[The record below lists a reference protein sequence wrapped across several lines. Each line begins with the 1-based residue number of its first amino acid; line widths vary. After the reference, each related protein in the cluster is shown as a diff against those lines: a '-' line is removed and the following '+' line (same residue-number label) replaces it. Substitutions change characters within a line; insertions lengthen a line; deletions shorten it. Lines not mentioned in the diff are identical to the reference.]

1 MKGRLLRM
9 SERQMRMV
17 EVASQEGLHDHGWR

>member
-1 MKGRLLRM
+1 MKRYLLRM
-9 SERQMRMV
+9 SEQHMRMV